1 MNHNKKWL
9 IIGVVIVTFIVVNVV
24 ITNLTQQD
32 EDRQRDVNPMN
43 SNISTH

>member
-1 MNHNKKWL
+1 MNYNKRWL
-9 IIGVVIVTFIVVNVV
+9 IIGAIIVAFIVVNVV
-24 ITNLTQQD
+24 ITNLTQHE